1 MKQTYYK
8 HKIENL
14 LAVSKIVTVHYFEF
28 DKNFQGHEESHDFWE
43 LVYADKESVF
53 CRAEEKETELNQGE
67 VLFHKPSEKHS
78 LRANGKNAPN
88 VFIVSFVCK
97 SQSIGFFENKRL
109 PLDKELKR
117 FIYMII
123 EESKRTF
130 DLPYSHP
137 DLKKMPLKNPPA
149 LGGLQLIKNL
159 LELLLIRIMRS
170 SAEREDGDTVFLM
183 KEDFDGYLAKK
194 IIEILNEKVYERLRI
209 DDLQER
215 LNYNKSYLFREFKE
229 ATGQTIMRY
238 FVQLKITQAKKLLR
252 ESDLSVSEISETF
265 SFDSPNYFIKTFKRL
280 TGYTPLQYKKIHRK

>member
-28 DKNFQGHEESHDFWE
+28 DKHFQGHEESHDFWE
-43 LVYADKESVF
+43 LVFADKESVF
-53 CRAEEKETELNQGE
+53 CRAEERETELKQGE
-67 VLFHKPSEKHS
+67 VLFHKPGEKHS
-78 LRANGKNAPN
+78 LRANGKSAPN

-97 SQSIGFFENKRL
+97 SQSVGFFENKQF

-159 LELLLIRIMRS
+159 LEMLLIRMMRS
-170 SAEREDGDTVFLM
+170 SAEREDGNTVFLM

-209 DDLQER
+209 DDIQER

-238 FVQLKITQAKKLLR
+238 FLRLKISQAKKLLR
-252 ESDLSVSEISETF
+252 ESDMSVSEISETF
-265 SFDSPNYFIKTFKRL
+265 SFDSPNYFTKTFKRL